1 MFKKLLSLFG
11 IRQPDAQTP
20 VGNEAAEPKTAPRTM
35 PRKKRKQLNL
45 ASRQHHIKSER
56 QRIATALQGSK
67 ASNGKNLEKANNSF
81 LSGLYRRSR

>member
-1 MFKKLLSLFG
+1 
-11 IRQPDAQTP
+11 
-20 VGNEAAEPKTAPRTM
+20 M

-56 QRIATALQGSK
+56 QRIETALQGSK